1 MDEMLPH
8 HGHPGKRP
16 LEPKAGSGAK
26 DQLMGITL
34 RGWAISAI
42 SAIAVATAAG
52 TTVIK
57 LYQQFEEHKA
67 NDSTTV
73 ASLTRANETL
83 GNVAS
88 GTGQVATEAQK
99 HINNNDRFIT
109 IPLSRDAG
117 ETVTAEYYPSDKCVH
132 LWRDKGTGQAYGT
145 KDQDFWM
152 IAPRS
157 TAQSELVPPD
167 VPHNEA
173 SSRGEM
179 SISNHPQLEG
189 GNLAATGKFGAVLK
203 RVSASRQAS
212 LKRVGMDQGNCVN
225 PHPGTF
231 TIHNVQLN
239 ACTIQVW
246 REFKDG
252 CKHNQIYNACNG
264 QWDPKI
270 NWTFCAAQHHP

>member
-1 MDEMLPH
+1 MGELLPH

-16 LEPKAGSGAK
+16 LEQRSTSGGK
-26 DQLMGITL
+26 DQLMGVTL

-57 LYQQFEEHKA
+57 LYQQFEEHKV
-67 NDSTTV
+67 NDATTV

-99 HINNNDRFIT
+99 HLNNNDRFIT
-109 IPLSRDAG
+109 IPLSHDAG

-132 LWRDKGTGQAYGT
+132 LWRDKGAGQAYGT
-145 KDQDFWM
+145 KDQDLWM
-152 IAPRS
+152 IAPKT
-157 TAQSELVPPD
+157 TAQSELMLPETSP
-167 VPHNEA
+167 
-173 SSRGEM
+173 SSAETPVSRHSTFEKW
-179 SISNHPQLEG
+179 SSAAEG
-189 GNLAATGKFGAVLK
+189 KSGAVLK
-203 RVSASRQAS
+203 RISDSRPAS
-212 LKRVGMDQGNCVN
+212 LKRVGMYQGSCIN

-231 TIHNVQLN
+231 QIRNVQLN

-252 CKHNQIYNACNG
+252 CKHNQIYNACSG